1 MYRSHFVRPIHE
13 LANIKKQKDMI
24 INLVTQID
32 NKEIVLPSI
41 QRDFVWDDD
50 RITMMFDSI
59 MRGYPLGIVL
69 LWETYLNIKYRDFE
83 ENYQNEAT
91 YLFKDNTSVKRIK
104 LVLDGQQRLQS
115 LFIALAG
122 SLDGKELFFDVL
134 SGAKGDDFREVFYIF
149 RFLKSKDVNIINNKT
164 KESKFSNSEKN
175 DNGNGEQEK
184 YPLFILVKEILNSS
198 PEGRLNLKNNLKKE
212 FNLTDEE
219 VIRLELNLNKIIHSL
234 TNDPNVL
241 KISTIDE
248 NKPKESQDRKSESD
262 ILEAFVRINRQ
273 GIALSR
279 SDLIFS
285 MLKLNWKESAD
296 ELPDFIKEIN
306 EGNDLGIDVDF
317 VIRSLFAVSDL
328 GSKFDVDLLR
338 KYSNIEKVKDNYE
351 RTCNAIRSLVDF
363 IQDECGILNSG
374 ILGGYLNFI
383 PIVYYLTNTPDNL
396 VPNSEINKL
405 KKALFIF
412 GYTRPFSRYADSRIG
427 KFIREELKPLADKK
441 VCNFPLIN
449 SIWWVNYW
457 EDYLNFDTTLLQKNK
472 YLTFHLLQGKS
483 GAKVKYVRNSPEID
497 HIFPQSI
504 LREKEHDWGIINSF
518 GNYWI
523 LAKTKNQNKSNKHP
537 KDYFADVEDAILEK
551 ALINRDML
559 DYRQFTSFVRKRE
572 KKILERI
579 MKTVGI
585 KEDEL
590 NYSIHWKSEE

>member
-1 MYRSHFVRPIHE
+1 
-13 LANIKKQKDMI
+13 MI

-32 NKEIVLPSI
+32 NKEIVLPAI
-41 QRDFVWDDD
+41 QRDFVWDEE
-50 RITMMFDSI
+50 RITKMFDSI

-69 LWETYLNIKYRDFE
+69 LWETYLDIKYRDFE
-83 ENYQNEAT
+83 ENYQNESK
-91 YLFKDNTSVKRIK
+91 YLFKDNTSSKRIK

-134 SGAKGDDFREVFYIF
+134 SGSKGDDFREVFYIF
-149 RFLKSKDVNIINNKT
+149 RFLINKDVQSLNSKT
-164 KESKFSNSEKN
+164 KEGKAIFDERNE
-175 DNGNGEQEK
+175 NGNGEQDK
-184 YPLFILVKEILNSS
+184 YPLFIAVKEILNTS
-198 PEGRLNLKNNLKKE
+198 PEGRLNLKNSLKKE
-212 FNLTDEE
+212 YNLSDDE

-248 NKPKESQDRKSESD
+248 NKPKDSLDRKSESD

-273 GIALSR
+273 GMALSR

-296 ELPDFIKEIN
+296 ELPNFIKEIN
-306 EGNDLGIDVDF
+306 EGNNLGIDVDF

-338 KYSNIEKVKDNYE
+338 KYSNVEKVKDNYE

-363 IQDECGILNSG
+363 MQDECSILNSS
-374 ILGGYLNFI
+374 ILGGYLNLI
-383 PIVYYLTNTPDNL
+383 PIVYYLANTPNNL
-396 VPNSEINKL
+396 VPNSEINIL
-405 KKALFIF
+405 KKGLFIF

-441 VCNFPLIN
+441 DASFPLKN

-457 EDYLNFDTTLLQKNK
+457 EGYLNFDTLLLQKNR
-472 YLTFHLLQGKS
+472 YLTLHLLQGKS
-483 GAKVKYVRNSPEID
+483 GTKVKYERNSPEID
-497 HIFPQSI
+497 HIFPQST
-504 LREKEHDWGIINSF
+504 LREKEYDWGIINSF
-518 GNYWI
+518 GNFWI

-537 KDYFADVEDAILEK
+537 KEYFADVEDIILEK
-551 ALINRDML
+551 ALIERELL
-559 DYRQFTSFVRKRE
+559 DYRRFTSFVKERE
-572 KKILERI
+572 IKILEKI
-579 MKTVGI
+579 KKTFGI

-590 NYSIHWKSEE
+590 NYTILWKSEE

>member
-1 MYRSHFVRPIHE
+1 
-13 LANIKKQKDMI
+13 MI
-24 INLVTQID
+24 ISLVTQID
-32 NKEIVLPSI
+32 NKEIVLPAI
-41 QRDFVWDDD
+41 QRDFVWDED
-50 RITMMFDSI
+50 RITKMFDSI

-69 LWETYLNIKYRDFE
+69 LWETYLDIKYRDFE
-83 ENYQNEAT
+83 KDYQNEAS
-91 YLFKDNTSVKRIK
+91 YIFKDNTSGKRIK

-134 SGAKGDDFREVFYIF
+134 SGSKGDDFREVFYIF
-149 RFLKSKDVNIINNKT
+149 RFLKNNDVNKLNSIT
-164 KESKFSNSEKN
+164 KEYKKSNVDDQE
-175 DNGNGEQEK
+175 NGNGEQEK
-184 YPLFILVKEILNSS
+184 NPIFISVKEILNLS
-198 PEGRLNLKNNLKKE
+198 PEGRLTLKNNLKKDYY
-212 FNLTDEE
+212 LSDEE
-219 VIRLELNLNKIIHSL
+219 TIRLELNLNKLIHSL

-248 NKPKESQDRKSESD
+248 NKPREGQDRKSESD

-306 EGNDLGIDVDF
+306 NGNNLGIDVDF

-338 KYSNIEKVKDNYE
+338 KYSNVEKVKENYE
-351 RTCNAIRSLVDF
+351 RTCNSIRSLVDF
-363 IQDECGILNSG
+363 MQDECGILNSG
-374 ILGGYLNFI
+374 ILGGYLNLI
-383 PIVYYLTNTPDNL
+383 PIVYYLANTPDNL

-441 VCNFPLIN
+441 DYTFPLEN

-457 EDYLNFDTTLLQKNK
+457 EGYSNFDTALLQKNK
-472 YLTFHLLQGKS
+472 YLTLHLLQGKS
-483 GAKVKYVRNSPEID
+483 GTKVKYIRNSPEID

-504 LREKEHDWGIINSF
+504 LREKGHDWGIINSY

-537 KDYFADVEDAILEK
+537 KEYFADVEDAILEK

-559 DYRQFTSFVRKRE
+559 DYRQFTSFVRDRE
-572 KKILERI
+572 TKILQKI
-579 MKTVGI
+579 LKTIGI
-585 KEDEL
+585 KENEL
-590 NYSIHWKSEE
+590 NYSVIWKSDE